1 MEILVVCRDLPPK
14 MNLRFFPT
22 FALLLFVKSVF
33 SQQNIPVV
41 KANYDYVTVRWDKQ
55 LLQYSWQITPKEKLD
70 IYPTSAKKLTF
81 YTDIDSIS
89 FVIDPDV
96 GKYDFAFVLHGKDTA
111 HTEIRYDAAA
121 KPVRAATAMDLRY
134 AIESKVFAEKITPQ
148 EVYRVEN
155 RAVWN
160 GTDSIRIRIYYPNNN
175 RRQRIIYNIHGGAF
189 VACNLDTHDNIS
201 RLLANKT
208 ASIVV
213 ALDYRKPPEYPYPAT
228 PDDILTVLNWIKNN
242 AESFGGDKNNMV
254 WVGDSGG
261 GLQATALGIKLRK
274 EGRPKAIVLIN
285 PAEDLRHYEQSQLA
299 LACDAYLAGK
309 DASDSL
315 VSPLVAQD
323 FSFFPPTLVIT
334 SELDYLKQQ
343 GVAIYAKLKAA
354 GVKAKTVDIPKM
366 GHLAGYW
373 AEGHPNADVALVETV
388 QFILEESPQ
397 SK

>member
-1 MEILVVCRDLPPK
+1 
-14 MNLRFFPT
+14 MNPRFFQT
-22 FALLLFVKSVF
+22 LALLLFIKSGF
-33 SQQNIPVV
+33 SQQKIPVI
-41 KANYDYVTVRWDKQ
+41 KANYEYLTVRWDKQ
-55 LLQYSWQITPKEKLD
+55 LLQYAWQISPKEKLD

-89 FVIDPDV
+89 FVIDPSV
-96 GKYDFAFVLHGKDTA
+96 GKYDFTIVLNGKDSA

-121 KPVRAATAMDLRY
+121 KPVRAVT
-134 AIESKVFAEKITPQ
+134 AIELRNAIEKQVFADKTTTP
-148 EVYRVEN
+148 EIYRVEN

-175 RRQRIIYNIHGGAF
+175 KHERIIYNIHGGAF

-201 RLLANKT
+201 RMLANKT

-242 AESFGGDKNNMV
+242 AESLRGDKNNIV

-261 GLQATALGIKLRK
+261 GLQATTLGVKLKK
-274 EGRPKAIVLIN
+274 EGRPRAIVLIN

-299 LACDAYLAGK
+299 LACDSYLAGK
-309 DASDSL
+309 DAGDSL

-334 SELDYLKQQ
+334 SEYDYLKQQ
-343 GVAIYAKLKAA
+343 GLAIYTKLKAA
-354 GVKAKTVDIPKM
+354 GVKVKTVDIPKM
-366 GHLAGYW
+366 GHLAGFW
-373 AEGHPNADVALVETV
+373 AVGHPNADAALAETV
-388 QFILEESPQ
+388 QFILAESPQ